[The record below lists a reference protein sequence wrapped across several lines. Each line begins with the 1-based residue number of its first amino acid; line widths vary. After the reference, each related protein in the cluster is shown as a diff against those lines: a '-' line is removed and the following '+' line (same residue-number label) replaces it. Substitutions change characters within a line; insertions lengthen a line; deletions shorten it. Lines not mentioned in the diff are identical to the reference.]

1 MNPQAVV
8 LPSEAPSPPGCEWVP
23 DPIELLVPPP
33 TDLPY
38 DDGEPLETPWHRSA
52 MNLLID
58 SIACHFR
65 EREDFYVGG
74 NMFLYYRQEQ
84 WGEEDNRPKFRG
96 PDFFYVSGVERR
108 RPRLFYAVWDE
119 QGHYPNVIVELLS
132 PTTEKID
139 RVDKR
144 ALYQDTFRT
153 PEYFLCQ
160 PQVNTLEGLRL
171 NEHQV
176 YEPIKPDKRGWLWSD
191 QLRLWVGPWK
201 GTYLGETTTWLRF
214 YNESGRLILREDE
227 RMEQRAEQEKQR
239 ADAAQQNA
247 EQEKQRADAAQQ
259 NAEQEKQ
266 RADAAQQNAEQEKQR
281 ADAAETE
288 MTRLRRE
295 LEEMR
300 LRFPKS
306 PE

>member
-1 MNPQAVV
+1 MNPQTV
-8 LPSEAPSPPGCEWVP
+8 LPSEAPSAP
-23 DPIELLVPPP
+23 DCDWMSDPVELLKPPP

-65 EREDFYVGG
+65 EREDFFVGG

-84 WGEEDNRPKFRG
+84 WAEENERPKFRG

-119 QGHYPNVIVELLS
+119 RGHYPNVIVELLS

-153 PEYFLCQ
+153 PEYFLCR
-160 PQVNTLEGLRL
+160 PQVKTLEGFRL

-176 YEPIKPDKRGWLWSD
+176 YEPIKPDKRGWLWSE
-191 QLRLWVGPWK
+191 QLRLWVGPWN
-201 GTYLGETTTWLRF
+201 GTYLGETATWLRF
-214 YNESGRLILREDE
+214 YDEFGRLILREDE
-227 RMEQRAEQEKQR
+227 RMEQRAEREKQR
-239 ADAAQQNA
+239 ADVA
-247 EQEKQRADAAQQ
+247 E
-259 NAEQEKQ
+259 
-266 RADAAQQNAEQEKQR
+266 
-281 ADAAETE
+281 AETE
-288 MTRLRRE
+288 RLRRE
-295 LEEMR
+295 LEE
-300 LRFPKS
+300 LRRQLPS
-306 PE
+306 RQ